1 MTAVSGRPL
10 RTVLVDAERRLAA
23 AGVPSPRADVE
34 LLLAH
39 VLGVPRTR
47 LVLSDDVDRSVLVRF
62 EALLAKRASR
72 QPLQHLL
79 GEAPFRRMT
88 LRVGRGVFIP
98 RPETEIVAEAAIR
111 ELAAAPGRLAVDL
124 CAGSGALGL
133 ALALEVP
140 NSTVHLVEV
149 DPHACEW
156 LQRNA
161 DELAGQLASVGSVV
175 HVHRDDATRAHE
187 SALAALVGTVDVVAC
202 NPPYIPDEAAPRDPE
217 VREHDPPL
225 ALYGGEDGL
234 DVVRGVALSAAALLR
249 PGGMLVIEHADTQ
262 GERVGG
268 LGVPALLRGTG
279 CYGEVADRVDLAGR
293 DRYTVAR
300 RT

>member
-1 MTAVSGRPL
+1 M
-10 RTVLVDAERRLAA
+10 
-23 AGVPSPRADVE
+23 
-34 LLLAH
+34 
-39 VLGVPRTR
+39 
-47 LVLSDDVDRSVLVRF
+47 
-62 EALLAKRASR
+62 
-72 QPLQHLL
+72 
-79 GEAPFRRMT
+79 
-88 LRVGRGVFIP
+88 
-98 RPETEIVAEAAIR
+98 
-111 ELAAAPGRLAVDL
+111 
-124 CAGSGALGL
+124 
-133 ALALEVP
+133 
-140 NSTVHLVEV
+140 HLVEV

>member
-1 MTAVSGRPL
+1 M
-10 RTVLVDAERRLAA
+10 
-23 AGVPSPRADVE
+23 PSPRADVE

-124 CAGSGALGL
+124 CAGSGALGSHSRSRSR
-133 ALALEVP
+133 AAP
-140 NSTVHLVEV
+140 CTSSRSTRT
-149 DPHACEW
+149 PANGCS
-156 LQRNA
+156 A
-161 DELAGQLASVGSVV
+161 TPTLAGQLASVGSVV